1 MQDLRVHEGHRRAPL
16 FLFHLPPSALPVA
29 DPEFPCTNTYGH
41 LQSFES
47 LQAGF
52 EKLAE
57 YAEGFDSQSTA
68 ALLRSAP
75 DLTSYLENIRS
86 LYKWDK
92 EEGTLLP
99 VRGADDD
106 YEEILK
112 EIGEIEDELE
122 ALREGYVESLRTRN
136 VEFWH
141 SAQGQ
146 KEIYQ
151 IQGPSDTHMLAL

>member
-1 MQDLRVHEGHRRAPL
+1 MPHRMIGPASLHGQKIHQQQALRVIECNAPVTL
-16 FLFHLPPSALPVA
+16 VKHLGKQVEARNH
-29 DPEFPCTNTYGH
+29 F
-41 LQSFES
+41 
-47 LQAGF
+47 
-52 EKLAE
+52 AE
-57 YAEGFDSQSTA
+57 LNGETEVA

-122 ALREGYVESLRTRN
+122 ALREGYVESLRTR
-136 VEFWH
+136 VSG
-141 SAQGQ
+141 SASADC
-146 KEIYQ
+146 YSASMCVSD
-151 IQGPSDTHMLAL
+151 GPWIW